1 MSTKEHRLSPE
12 EHAIQQEQR
21 KIENLKIYYGPR
33 DDGFKKVVIT
43 YLSRGNLKKEYLDL
57 ILRSDIWDLYGDA
70 FISDTTTNYFDEKQ
84 NKILVDKESTKNY
97 KVFEKLGNG
106 VFNSF
111 LSFYVFRY
119 FSDKIHRKVYMV
131 QIYGDIKSYYGE
143 SNIMYPIAKN
153 LGFWPYISSSEYE
166 RKHNEKTLC
175 VSVFYAIIGVTYYIL
190 DKNFKK
196 GVGYAICY
204 NILSNIFEDYVKLET
219 DPDFYKPFVSKLN
232 EFTQKNKKYEI
243 TYDTERKIIDDINK
257 TETTCKLIENRSK
270 KIIQKFIYVTDSGK
284 AESRKGAA
292 HLMYDY
298 LESKGLIG
306 EKIEKTEVIVPFMAP
321 RDNRFKEVIKNYLLL
336 GNTEPK
342 YIDVLLRD
350 ESLKIYGDVF
360 TSDTIT
366 DISLRK
372 ESSNNY
378 EVFEKLGDGVFN
390 SFFSFYSFRDF
401 GEDRRAVMSQL
412 YSDLKSKYGKGV
424 IMAEIADKNLKF
436 WDFISSSKDQRIS
449 EKKKLLED
457 VFEAI
462 IGATYYILDK
472 NFRQGVGYTICYNIL
487 ENIFKTHIVLETNPQ
502 DLKSYISKLNEF
514 IYQNVDEYKI
524 EYVDKRLSTT
534 GEFGLTETSVILSFV
549 DVMKPPKI
557 IGIGK
562 AATKK
567 DSKEEAAK
575 QAYKYLVDNKI
586 FYRKLKKIAESAIKD
601 NDISTLKST
610 LSSIDSYG
618 LTYILDS
625 LILEAVKYGNDDS
638 IDIVK
643 LLIEY
648 GADVKTDDSYDSYGN
663 YLLMFAQ
670 HNINIFKLL
679 LENGADINQNG
690 PHGSVLTDYIY
701 ENGDSLSFEH
711 IKFLIDSGADV
722 NYGND
727 LNWRGNTPLMRAIES
742 GGSKRLELIKFLLDN
757 GANNFEYEENHGY
770 KVIHL
775 AFKIDDENEVYQIV
789 KLLVDAG
796 ANVNAPT
803 SEYDYEIDDLH
814 GDTPLTLAIE
824 SGYISVVNF
833 LLENGADIY
842 IKNSEGKDS
851 LTLAIES
858 SNTDTDI
865 INLILSYAKEQ
876 EILNTL
882 NSFLKST
889 DLSTTTDAPLAPLNN
904 VDAIEHMME
913 NIVTMVHGD
922 SK

>member
-12 EHAIQQEQR
+12 EYAEQQEEER
-21 KIENLKIYYGPR
+21 KIENLKIFEGSR
-33 DDGFKKVVIT
+33 DDKFKKIVIN
-43 YLSRGNLKKEYLDL
+43 YLSRGNLKHEYLDL

-70 FISDTTTNYFDEKQ
+70 FTSDTTTNYFNEKQ

-106 VFNSF
+106 VLNSF
-111 LSFYVFRY
+111 LSFYIFRS

-131 QIYGDIKSYYGE
+131 QIYGDIKSYYGK
-143 SNIMYPIAKN
+143 SDNMFPIAKN
-153 LGFWPYISSSEYE
+153 LGFWPYISASEYE
-166 RKHNEKTLC
+166 RKYNEKNLYI
-175 VSVFYAIIGVTYYIL
+175 SVFYAIIGVTYYIL

-232 EFTQKNKKYEI
+232 EFTQQNKEYEI
-243 TYDTERKIIDDINK
+243 RYDTERKIIDDINK

-270 KIIQKFIYVTDSGK
+270 KIIKTFVYVTNSGK
-284 AESRKGAA
+284 DESRKGAA

-298 LESKGLIG
+298 LESRGLIG
-306 EKIEKTEVIVPFMAP
+306 KKIEKTEVIAPFMAP
-321 RDNRFKEVIKNYLLL
+321 RDNNFKEVIKKYLLL

-350 ESLKIYGDVF
+350 DSLKIYGDVF

-366 DISLRK
+366 DISARK

-401 GEDRRAVMSQL
+401 REDRRVIMSQL
-412 YSDLKSKYGKGV
+412 YSDLKSYYGKGV

-436 WDFISSSKDQRIS
+436 WEFISSSKDQRIRK
-449 EKKKLLED
+449 KKKLLED

-502 DLKSYISKLNEF
+502 DLKPAISKLNEF
-514 IYQNVDEYKI
+514 ISQNVEEYKI
-524 EYVDKRLSTT
+524 DYVDKRLSTT
-534 GEFGLTETSVILSFV
+534 GDFGLTETSVILSYV
-549 DVMKPPKI
+549 DESEPPEV

-575 QAYKYLVDNKI
+575 QAYKFLVDNGI
-586 FYRKLKKIAESAIKD
+586 FYEKLENIAGSAIKK
-601 NDISTLKST
+601 NDILTLKST

-618 LTYILDS
+618 LKETRILDN
-625 LILEAVKYGNDDS
+625 LIFKAVKYGNDDT

-648 GADVKTDDSYDSYGN
+648 GADV
-663 YLLMFAQ
+663 
-670 HNINIFKLL
+670 
-679 LENGADINQNG
+679 
-690 PHGSVLTDYIY
+690 
-701 ENGDSLSFEH
+701 
-711 IKFLIDSGADV
+711 
-722 NYGND
+722 
-727 LNWRGNTPLMRAIES
+727 NTR
-742 GGSKRLELIKFLLDN
+742 
-757 GANNFEYEENHGY
+757 
-770 KVIHL
+770 
-775 AFKIDDENEVYQIV
+775 
-789 KLLVDAG
+789 
-796 ANVNAPT
+796 
-803 SEYDYEIDDLH
+803 
-814 GDTPLTLAIE
+814 
-824 SGYISVVNF
+824 
-833 LLENGADIY
+833 
-842 IKNSEGKDS
+842 
-851 LTLAIES
+851 
-858 SNTDTDI
+858 
-865 INLILSYAKEQ
+865 
-876 EILNTL
+876 
-882 NSFLKST
+882 
-889 DLSTTTDAPLAPLNN
+889 
-904 VDAIEHMME
+904 
-913 NIVTMVHGD
+913 
-922 SK
+922 

>member
-12 EHAIQQEQR
+12 EYAKQQEQR

-33 DDGFKKVVIT
+33 DDGFKKVVIS
-43 YLSRGNLKKEYLDL
+43 YLSRGNLKEKYLDL

-143 SNIMYPIAKN
+143 SDTMYPIAKN

-166 RKHNEKTLC
+166 RKYNEKTLY

-204 NILSNIFEDYVKLET
+204 NILSNIFEDYVKLQT

-270 KIIQKFIYVTDSGK
+270 KIIIKFIYVTDSGK

-514 IYQNVDEYKI
+514 ISQNVDEYKI
-524 EYVDKRLSTT
+524 DYVDKRLSTT
-534 GEFGLTETSVILSFV
+534 GEFCLTETSVILSYV
-549 DVMKPPKI
+549 EVRKPPKI

-586 FYRKLKKIAESAIKD
+586 FYYKLEKIAESAIKD

-648 GADVKTDDSYDSYGN
+648 GADVNTDDSYGN
-663 YLLMFAQ
+663 YLLMFAH

-690 PHGSVLTDYIY
+690 RHGSVLTDYIY

-722 NYGND
+722 NFQEEANVTD
-727 LNWRGNTPLMRAIES
+727 ETPLIQAISS

-757 GANNFEYEENHGY
+757 GANNFEASREGDGY
-770 KVIHL
+770 KAIHV
-775 AFKIDDENEVYQIV
+775 AFYIHRENEVYQIV

-814 GDTPLTLAIE
+814 RDTPLTLAIKNE
-824 SGYISVVNF
+824 YISVVNF

-842 IKNSEGKDS
+842 IKNYQGKDS
-851 LTLAIES
+851 LTLAIE
-858 SNTDTDI
+858 NGNLDI
-865 INLILSYAKEQ
+865 INLILSHTKEQ
-876 EILNTL
+876 QIMSTLSSFIKSSELN
-882 NSFLKST
+882 KPM
-889 DLSTTTDAPLAPLNN
+889 TDAPLAPLNN